1 MNNNILYL
9 QTRDFGVDDAPK
21 GKVLVNNQKGV
32 MFCMFHADLDKC
44 QYCADTMPEWKKL
57 AIKMPGV
64 KFGLCNLNHH
74 RGVWEMSRQTFAPID
89 RVPYILLYVNG
100 RPLMRYDGEKRAD
113 VMMAFLNDVINRL
126 NSTDKKG
133 FFENKNVRIESDI
146 PTFTNTPQFNVICDS
161 KDGGVCYLDSGKAYV
176 LKK

>member
-1 MNNNILYL
+1 MNNNILFL
-9 QTRDFGVDDAPK
+9 QTKDFGVDDAPK

-44 QYCADTMPEWKKL
+44 QFCADAWPEWKKL

-64 KFGLCNLNHH
+64 KFGLCNLNQH
-74 RGVWEMSRQTFAPID
+74 RGVWEMSRQTFAPITA
-89 RVPYILLYVNG
+89 VPYILLYVNG

-133 FFENKNVRIESDI
+133 FFENKNVRMESDI
-146 PTFTNTPQFNVICDS
+146 PTFTNAPQFNVVCDTE
-161 KDGGVCYLDSGKAYV
+161 KGVCYLDSNKAYGI
-176 LKK
+176 KK